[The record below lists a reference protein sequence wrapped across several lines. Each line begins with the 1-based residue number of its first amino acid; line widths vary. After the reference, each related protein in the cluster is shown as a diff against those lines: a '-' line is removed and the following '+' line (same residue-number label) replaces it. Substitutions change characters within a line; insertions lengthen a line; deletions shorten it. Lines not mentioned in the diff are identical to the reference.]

1 MMRRRYRSRS
11 RGMTL
16 VEVMISLAVLGM
28 MVVSVY
34 SSFKGTI
41 RGMETSDE
49 IQKRYSIIRNGLA
62 RIGSE
67 LSMAYLSFN
76 RPLDDVKHYTLF
88 EGRDNFDTDN
98 LTFSAFGHLRIRKDA
113 NESDQSVIQYFVEA
127 DPEDPSRTHLYRRE
141 SRRLTGDR
149 PEDLEQFFPAYVL
162 IEDVTSFDVEYWDNR
177 NWEWM
182 DEWRTMKADMQP
194 DRLPERVKI
203 KLGVTDVDGEVVYFT
218 TQAALPM
225 QERIDLGKNQ

>member
-1 MMRRRYRSRS
+1 M
-11 RGMTL
+11 
-16 VEVMISLAVLGM
+16 EVMISIAVLGM

-41 RGMETSDE
+41 RGMESSDE

-67 LSMAYLSFN
+67 VSMAYLSFN
-76 RPLDDVKHYTLF
+76 RPLDDNVKHYTLF

-98 LTFSAFGHLRIRKDA
+98 LTFSSFAHLRVRKDA

-162 IEDVTSFDVEYWDNR
+162 IEDVASFDLEYWDNR
-177 NWEWM
+177 NQEWL
-182 DEWRTMKADMQP
+182 DEWRTMQTDMQP

-203 KLGVTDVDGEVVYFT
+203 KLGIPDVDGEIVYFT

-225 QERIDLGKNQ
+225 QERVDLGKSQ